1 MNKRKAE
8 VWYRDTESG
17 AYVSIGDLRDEFESA
32 RADDEETYDYSFG
45 EFLNNCL
52 SKNGFLDVV

>member
-1 MNKRKAE
+1 MNKREAE

-17 AYVSIGDLRDEFESA
+17 AYVSISDLRDEFESA
-32 RADDEETYDYSFG
+32 RADDKETYDYSFG